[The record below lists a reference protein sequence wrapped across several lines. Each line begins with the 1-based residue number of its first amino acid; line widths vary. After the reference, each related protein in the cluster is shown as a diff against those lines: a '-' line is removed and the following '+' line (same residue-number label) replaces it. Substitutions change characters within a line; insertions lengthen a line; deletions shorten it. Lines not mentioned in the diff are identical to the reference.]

1 MVLGGVCLLLS
12 CDKKSTN
19 NPAGPGTPS
28 ALGLQPVASGLNF
41 PLFLTAPPNDVT
53 RLFVVEKGGTIR
65 IVSNG
70 AVLPTPFLDVSALVS
85 GGPEQGLL
93 GLAFDPAYINNK
105 RFFITYTDHGDSVKL
120 AQYHVSND
128 PNVAVSTADRVLL
141 SVFKPETNHNGGMLD
156 FGPDGMLYSGFGDGG
171 GAGDPYSKGQDRSD
185 LLGSMIRIDVRSGN
199 GYAVPPNNPWAGSA
213 APELWNYGLR
223 NPWRWS
229 FDHLTGDLYIGDVGQ
244 DSREEVDVSTAAS
257 GGGRGVNY
265 GWSIT
270 EGIGCYPPGLN
281 TCNRSGLT
289 DPVVDYDHGVG
300 CSVIGGYV
308 YRGSAISGLRGTYFY
323 GDFCNGWVKSF
334 RYLAG
339 NATEQT
345 DWPDL
350 APGGNITSFGEDAR
364 GELYVMT
371 QQGAVN
377 RIVAR

>member
-1 MVLGGVCLLLS
+1 
-12 CDKKSTN
+12 
-19 NPAGPGTPS
+19 
-28 ALGLQPVASGLNF
+28 
-41 PLFLTAPPNDVT
+41 
-53 RLFVVEKGGTIR
+53 VE
-65 IVSNG
+65 
-70 AVLPTPFLDVSALVS
+70 F
-85 GGPEQGLL
+85 
-93 GLAFDPAYINNK
+93 
-105 RFFITYTDHGDSVKL
+105 
-120 AQYHVSND
+120 
-128 PNVAVSTADRVLL
+128 
-141 SVFKPETNHNGGMLD
+141 
-156 FGPDGMLYSGFGDGG
+156 
-171 GAGDPYSKGQDRSD
+171 
-185 LLGSMIRIDVRSGN
+185 
-199 GYAVPPNNPWAGSA
+199 
-213 APELWNYGLR
+213 GLR

-244 DSREEVDVSTAAS
+244 DSGRRSTLSTAAS

-300 CSVIGGYV
+300 CSVIGGYALS
-308 YRGSAISGLRGTYFY
+308 RERDLRAAGTYFY
-323 GDFCNGWVKSF
+323 GDFCNRWVKSF

-350 APGGNITSFGEDAR
+350 AGGNITSFGEDAR

>member
-1 MVLGGVCLLLS
+1 
-12 CDKKSTN
+12 
-19 NPAGPGTPS
+19 
-28 ALGLQPVASGLNF
+28 
-41 PLFLTAPPNDVT
+41 LFLTAPPNDVA

-65 IVSNG
+65 IISNG
-70 AVLPTPFLDVSALVS
+70 VVLPTPFLDLSALVS
-85 GGPEQGLL
+85 SGPEQGLL
-93 GLAFDPAYINNK
+93 CLAFDPAYNNNK
-105 RFFITYTDHGDSVKL
+105 RFFITYTNHGDSVKL
-120 AQYHVSND
+120 AQYHVSSD
-128 PNVAVSTADRVLL
+128 PNVAVSTVDRVLL
-141 SVFKPETNHNGGMLD
+141 SVVKPEADHNGGMLA
-156 FGPDGMLYSGFGDGG
+156 FGRDGMLYSGFGDGG

-185 LLGSMIRIDVRSGN
+185 LLGSMIRIDVRSGT
-199 GYAVPPNNPWAGSA
+199 GYSVPPSNPWAASV

-229 FDHLTGDLYIGDVGQ
+229 FDRLTGDLYVGDVGQ
-244 DSREEVDVSTAAS
+244 DDREEIDVSTAAS

-265 GWSIT
+265 GWSIA
-270 EGIGCYPPGLN
+270 EGLGCYPPGLD
-281 TCNRSGLT
+281 TCDRTGLT
-289 DPVVDYDHGVG
+289 DPVIDYGHGVG

-334 RYLAG
+334 RYQSG

-345 DWPDL
+345 NWPDL

-371 QQGAVN
+371 QQGAVD